1 MKGFDYSKV
10 KEEGELYD
18 KLRPLG
24 IKITNSLYDIEY
36 IGTENIPAE
45 GGFIIASNHVKALD
59 PVFIALGV
67 KDRQIHFMGKK
78 ELFEKPIV
86 RSFLKAANGFPI
98 VRGGADKEALDY
110 AERVVKEGKIL
121 GIFPE
126 GTRSKDYKPARAKSG
141 IGLIAKEAK
150 ADILPV
156 SIYNRDNMK
165 KGTKLT
171 IRFGEIIPYESLGF
185 TEEGSR
191 DEVRACAKF
200 VMSEIVKLWGKG
212 HCK

>member
-10 KEEGELYD
+10 KEEEALYD
-18 KLRPLG
+18 NLRPLG
-24 IKITNSLYDIEY
+24 KKIVNRLYDVQY
-36 IGTENIPAE
+36 IGIENIPAE

-67 KDRQIHFMGKK
+67 ENRQIHFMGKK

-86 RSFLKAANGFPI
+86 SSLLKKANGFPI

-110 AERVVKEGKIL
+110 AERVVKEGHIL

-156 SIYNRDNMK
+156 SIYNCDNMK

-171 IRFGEIIPYESLGF
+171 IRFGEVIPYENLGF
-185 TEEGSR
+185 TEDGPRE
-191 DEVRACAKF
+191 EIKACAKL
-200 VMSEIVKLWGKG
+200 VMAEIVKLWGKG
-212 HCK
+212 HCE